1 MIKLFFKFYEFLI
14 ELVDKTPIT
23 FSYLYEFLNDLKE
36 YKHDIIKEYHNV
48 RPILFKNISPETA
61 PDKYFKDANWNVFI
75 LLTYGNYIKENC
87 NKCPITSFI
96 IKKHKIIKT
105 AMFSILPPNSSMN
118 QHRGPLKGVLRCLFK
133 LEFNGDD
140 NTACL
145 QIKDSIFD
153 WNKMDYI
160 IFDDTLMHKA
170 WNNSPNP
177 RVVLF
182 LDIERPLI
190 FPINILNKLVLFLVN
205 KNKRVK
211 KVYDFYK
218 QQNNLKD

>member
-1 MIKLFFKFYEFLI
+1 
-14 ELVDKTPIT
+14 
-23 FSYLYEFLNDLKE
+23 
-36 YKHDIIKEYHNV
+36 
-48 RPILFKNISPETA
+48 
-61 PDKYFKDANWNVFI
+61 
-75 LLTYGNYIKENC
+75 
-87 NKCPITSFI
+87 
-96 IKKHKIIKT
+96 
-105 AMFSILPPNSSMN
+105 
-118 QHRGPLKGVLRCLFK
+118 

-153 WNKMDYI
+153 WKRMDYI

-170 WNNSPNP
+170 WNNSLNP